1 METNWMKL
9 LEFLDVS
16 GADVLF
22 EQRELLF
29 QRIPFEMEKTLYRFI
44 ADGKPKEML
53 AFYQRMILET
63 PTLKVAV
70 GKTSKNRLMQ
80 LKYAAVSAIALA
92 CRSAISG
99 GAIEACAY
107 AKSDEAIVAIDEA
120 RGTAEVLR
128 LEVQTLYDYAQ
139 MVQETK
145 SLQNCSA
152 VIRACVNYITVHSH
166 CLITLEELAEGSGYT
181 KEYLAKLF
189 KKEMGISVSDYIL
202 KSRIDEAKNLFAEGR
217 SCNEVAQILGFSS
230 QSYFIRQFKKT
241 TGMTPKLFVNVNAR
255 ST

>member
-1 METNWMKL
+1 METNWIKL

-63 PTLKVAV
+63 PSLKVAV

-92 CRSAISG
+92 CRAAISG

-107 AKSDEAIVAIDEA
+107 AKCDEAIVAIDEA
-120 RGTAEVLR
+120 GGVVEVLR

-152 VIRACVNYITVHSH
+152 VIRDCVDYIIVHSH
-166 CLITLEELAEGSGYT
+166 CQITLEELAEGSGYT

-189 KKEMGISVSDYIL
+189 KKEMGISVSDYIF
-202 KSRIDEAKNLFAEGR
+202 KARIDEAKNLFSEGR
-217 SCNEVAQILGFSS
+217 SCSEVAHILGFSS

-241 TGMTPKLFVNVNAR
+241 TGMTPKLYVNVNAR
-255 ST
+255 

>member
-1 METNWMKL
+1 METNWIKL

-16 GADVLF
+16 GANVLF

-63 PTLKVAV
+63 PSLKVAV

-80 LKYAAVSAIALA
+80 LKYAAVSAIAIA
-92 CRSAISG
+92 CRAAISG

-120 RGTAEVLR
+120 GGATEVLR

-152 VIRACVNYITVHSH
+152 VVRECVDYITVHSH
-166 CLITLEELAEGSGYT
+166 CQITLEELAAGSGYT

-189 KKEMGISVSDYIL
+189 KKEMGITIGNYINQERME
-202 KSRIDEAKNLFAEGR
+202 KAKKLITTTEMKNY
-217 SCNEVAQILGFSS
+217 EVAEKIGFTDPHYF
-230 QSYFIRQFKKT
+230 SYSPSCSPAYHWTWI
-241 TGMTPKLFVNVNAR
+241 
-255 ST
+255 SIY

>member
-1 METNWMKL
+1 MESNWIKL
-9 LEFLDVS
+9 LEFLNVS
-16 GADVLF
+16 GADMLF

-53 AFYQRMILET
+53 AFYQRMLRET
-63 PTLKVAV
+63 PTLKVAI
-70 GKTSKNRLMQ
+70 GKTSRNRLMQ

-120 RGTAEVLR
+120 GGIAEVLR

-139 MVQETK
+139 MVQQTK
-145 SLQNCSA
+145 SLHNCSA
-152 VIRACVNYITVHSH
+152 VVRACVDYITVHSH
-166 CLITLEELAEGSGYT
+166 GVIKLEELAEGTGYT

-202 KSRIDEAKNLFAEGR
+202 KARIDEAKDLFAQGR
-217 SCNEVAQILGFSS
+217 SCGEVTHLLGFSS

-241 TGMTPKLFVNVNAR
+241 TGMTPKLFINVN
-255 ST
+255 S